1 MWLRVAV
8 THAWGPGGG
17 SAPRL
22 SPRCLPP
29 AQQNAAS
36 VVGPTRTEPASA
48 WMGTSAPPASA
59 GWVWGAA
66 RGPVGGTELLG
77 DAPFSPQSGE
87 VECSFAPC
95 PVLDCP
101 QQQRQLRPGQCCF
114 SCKDPPRPSGEL
126 RCGAPGRGKGAG
138 DASPQG
144 SGFVCVPIC
153 GRGSGGLRCPPPQPC
168 PCSHQAAS
176 WTTMGSSFPL
186 DRSGLRVIPVSYAS
200 ARWMRTYSASLLL
213 PVPIPASVPVPSVS
227 PSPLLMPGLL
237 SLLMPDLLNLW
248 DWLQPLSFRHPHL
261 HGLST
266 PSLLRS
272 KPQFTPSTNA
282 ERQIQRVIY
291 NFYLIVHDQAKS
303 HSFTQANIPRVLK
316 YLW

>member
-1 MWLRVAV
+1 MRCHVPGLTSIAHPVAAPRSSLQAGNISCISPECPPGSCPSASPPNCCSCQPGGVLPEEIEWLRVAV
-8 THAWGPGGG
+8 AHAWGPGGG

-59 GWVWGAA
+59 GWVRGAA

-138 DASPQG
+138 DAAPQG

-168 PCSHQAAS
+168 PCPHQAAS

-200 ARWMRTYSASLLL
+200 AR
-213 PVPIPASVPVPSVS
+213 
-227 PSPLLMPGLL
+227 
-237 SLLMPDLLNLW
+237 
-248 DWLQPLSFRHPHL
+248 
-261 HGLST
+261 
-266 PSLLRS
+266 
-272 KPQFTPSTNA
+272 
-282 ERQIQRVIY
+282 
-291 NFYLIVHDQAKS
+291 
-303 HSFTQANIPRVLK
+303 
-316 YLW
+316 